1 MNFLSKSWP
10 LFRALGVPVR
20 IHISFLILL
29 AFVMLSSPSFLPIL
43 LILMASVLV
52 HEFGHILA
60 GRHFDNDCS
69 GVYLHLLGGV
79 AMMRPSKSLK
89 EDWMVA
95 IAGPITSFLLAVAF
109 GILWAITGVE
119 ILLLAG
125 QLNIVIGIFNLAPV
139 YPMDGGRVYKAI
151 MDHLF
156 GPLLGTTIAI
166 YTARVISIVVGIWA
180 LMSGLYVLA
189 LIALAI
195 ILMGNAEQAAARGR
209 R

>member
-156 GPLLGTTIAI
+156 GPLLGTNIAI